1 MSSDN
6 SGAGENVDRNA
17 ARESLPPA
25 IEYPGP
31 NNITV
36 SPNQPRQPTT
46 LQDLLRFSV
55 EAAGGQMTQNNAVAI
70 DEERRKFLE
79 AALKS
84 LTFDVIEELL
94 KAINILKN
102 AGTLELEDDPSA
114 CEAAL
119 DTITQHVDNMDT
131 ANDFHK
137 IGGFCIFHP
146 CLDSAHSSLRWR
158 AAEIIAELTQNNPY
172 CQQRI
177 LEANLLQPLLN
188 LIDNDPASQV
198 RVKAL
203 YAISCLV
210 RENKNAL
217 QEFIKHAG
225 YSVLLRAMQ
234 SNVEKLQVKSA
245 FLLSSLCSSTEI
257 KDELCKMGFIEQLIG
272 LVGPEGSP
280 AVEHLLSAVVALVS
294 DHELSQQE
302 CRRPEL
308 HLRDKLFQIMQNV
321 SGKEEFREIRE
332 YAQYLLRL
340 VFSGDEEER

>member
-188 LIDNDPASQV
+188 LVDNDPASQV

-203 YAISCLV
+203 YAIS
-210 RENKNAL
+210 
-217 QEFIKHAG
+217 
-225 YSVLLRAMQ
+225 Y
-234 SNVEKLQVKSA
+234 
-245 FLLSSLCSSTEI
+245 
-257 KDELCKMGFIEQLIG
+257 ELCKMGFIEQLIG

-308 HLRDKLFQIMQNV
+308 HLRDKLFQLMQNV
-321 SGKEEFREIRE
+321 SGKEEFREIHE
-332 YAQYLLRL
+332 YAQYLLRI